1 MLNGKATRKDKARLT
16 GGLYCLEDVLTT
28 QKQKD
33 SAIKRTFKRLEKI
46 AERKDKLGY
55 NPYKGIFYLSHYFYV
70 TDSICMVK
78 VTYDKDIE
86 LSNTDYHIYS
96 KVNVIEQVDQ
106 VRLLFNLYQDD
117 DTERMT
123 NNHNNRGLPAFD
135 GFFDVEEDSE
145 EIHIDPKRLGKLL
158 DIFAINKVIPA
169 ITHSKNMIKL
179 VGFND
184 FCRIEAVL
192 MGIRK

>member
-1 MLNGKATRKDKARLT
+1 M
-16 GGLYCLEDVLTT
+16 TT

-33 SAIKRTFKRLEKI
+33 SAINRTFKRLEKI
-46 AERKDKLGY
+46 VKRQDKAAYL
-55 NPYKGIFYLSHYFYV
+55 PYHGIYYFDNYFYV

-78 VTYDKDIE
+78 VTYTNEID
-86 LSNTDYHIYS
+86 LPNTDHRAYS
-96 KVNVIEQVDQ
+96 KVNVIGQVNQ
-106 VRLLFNLYQDD
+106 VRPLFNLYQDD

-123 NNHNNRGLPAFD
+123 NNHNNRNLPAFD
-135 GFFDVEEDSE
+135 GFFDIEETSDD
-145 EIHIDPKRLGKLL
+145 IHIDPKHLGELL
-158 DIFAINKVIPA
+158 DIFATNKVIPA

-192 MGIRK
+192 MGVRK